1 MSTAAPAAAA
11 PPQAAAPAKLD
22 DLMLAMDVV
31 DTLRHRDRLVE
42 KELNEDAREDQLIER
57 LRAIYKSQG
66 IEVPDSVIAQG
77 VKALK
82 ESRFVYTPAP
92 PSFQRR
98 LATLWVKRGAIGKWA
113 AGVLVALGIAGGG
126 YHYTVTA
133 PQQRAA
139 EAARIELT
147 QILPRDLAA
156 ARQAI
161 ATEAKV
167 PEARQRAEA
176 IVAQGVSALER
187 SDAAGARAALTEL
200 DRLATTLRQEYTLR
214 IAGRPEDQT
223 GFFREHPSFR
233 GRAYFITVDAIDP
246 QGQPV
251 KLPVRNDETNQSE
264 SVSRFAVRVPADTFN
279 AVRSD
284 KERNGVVQ
292 NTRMAEKQRG
302 YLEPE
307 FRMPALEGRITRW

>member
-1 MSTAAPAAAA
+1 MSAAAPAAA
-11 PPQAAAPAKLD
+11 PVAAPAKLD

-42 KELNEDAREDQLIER
+42 KEFDEDARDEQLIAR
-57 LRAIYKSQG
+57 LREIYRSQG
-66 IEVPDSVIAQG
+66 IEVSDSIIAQG

-92 PSFQRR
+92 PGFKRKLAAMWVQR
-98 LATLWVKRGAIGKWA
+98 GQIGKWT
-113 AGVLVALGIAGGG
+113 AGALAALGIAGGG

-139 EAARIELT
+139 DAARIELT
-147 QILPRDLAA
+147 QTLPRDLAA

-167 PEARQRAEA
+167 PEAKQRAEA
-176 IVAQGVSALER
+176 VVAQGVAALER
-187 SDAAGARAALTEL
+187 ADAPGARAALTEL
-200 DRLATTLRQEYTLR
+200 DRIATTLRQEYVLR

-223 GFFREHPSFR
+223 GFYREHPSFR
-233 GRAYFITVDAIDP
+233 GRAYFVVVDAVDP
-246 QGQPV
+246 QGRAV
-251 KLPVRNDETNQSE
+251 KLPIRNDETNQTE
-264 SVSRFAVRVPADTFN
+264 TVSRFAVRVPQETFD

-284 KERNGVVQ
+284 KARNGIVQ

-302 YLEPE
+302 YLEPD
-307 FRMPALEGRITRW
+307 FKMQALEGRITRW